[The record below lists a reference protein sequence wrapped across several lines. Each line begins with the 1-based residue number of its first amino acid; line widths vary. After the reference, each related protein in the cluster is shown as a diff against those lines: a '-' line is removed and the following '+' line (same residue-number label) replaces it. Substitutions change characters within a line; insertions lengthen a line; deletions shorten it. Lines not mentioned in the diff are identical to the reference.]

1 MNKIILFFDHDTSFL
16 NFPYGV
22 NKTMPWVSGV
32 NSVLVNKIDPF
43 YTKLMVP
50 SFDEILNHS
59 CNKDF
64 ETLCFERAEE
74 IRTLNLPIY
83 VQYSGGTDS
92 TCVLLSI
99 LRSWPKKD
107 LNRVNILM
115 TEDSILEFPEFW
127 PELKTTFNGKI
138 FDAREKYDYFH
149 KNGYVITGEG
159 GDQLFGSIVVQNFI
173 EKYSEEIIHSD
184 WKLPFFNSFI
194 NSFNG
199 NKQECAAFLQKYI
212 KTFDYSP
219 FPLKTAFDV
228 AWWWNYTN
236 KLQSVAYRGL
246 VKDHSILKTYQDRN
260 ISFYIT
266 KDFLRW
272 SLDNHDK
279 KIKNT
284 YLSYKWLAKQFI
296 QKYTNIEEHW
306 YRPKVPSL
314 KSLWSF
320 EKNKKHFEYAKKIG
334 DLKHFNNT
342 SFALDENFNLV
353 SKEKIQELIRND

>member
-1 MNKIILFFDHDTSFL
+1 MKKIILFFGYDTPL
-16 NFPYGV
+16 KFPYGV
-22 NKTMPWVSGV
+22 NKYLPWISGV
-32 NSVLVNKIDPF
+32 NSVIVDKVDPF

-50 SFDEILNHS
+50 SFEEILNHR

-74 IRTLNLPIY
+74 IRKLNLPIY
-83 VQYSGGTDS
+83 IQYSGGTDS

-99 LRSWPKKD
+99 LRSWSKED

-115 TEDSILEFPEFW
+115 TEDSIDEFPEFW
-127 PELKTTFNGKI
+127 PEIKNTFNGRI
-138 FDAREKYDYFH
+138 FDAREYYNFFH

-159 GDQLFGSIVVQNFI
+159 GDQLFGSVVVQYFI

-184 WKLPFFNSFI
+184 WKTPFFNNFI
-194 NSFNG
+194 YNFNG
-199 NKQECAAFLQKYI
+199 NKEECSVFLKKYI
-212 KTFDYSP
+212 KTFNKCP
-219 FPLKTAFDV
+219 FQLKTVFDV

-236 KLQSVAYRGL
+236 KLQYVAYRGL
-246 VKDHSILKTYQDRN
+246 LVDNTILKTYEKRN

-284 YLSYKWLAKQFI
+284 YLTYKWVAKNFI
-296 QKYTNIEEHW
+296 QKYTGIEEHW
-306 YRPKVPSL
+306 YVPKIPSL
-314 KSLWSF
+314 KSLWSYK
-320 EKNKKHFEYAKKIG
+320 KNKNHFEYAKKISN
-334 DLKHFNNT
+334 LKNINSINNL
-342 SFALDENFNLV
+342 AIDENFNYLTINEI
-353 SKEKIQELIRND
+353 SRSIRQN